1 MDLFPF
7 VSKKQRKEKGERPSV
22 RLHHDKPD
30 HDTYYNVEEYSFKG

>member
-22 RLHHDKPD
+22 NPH
-30 HDTYYNVEEYSFKG
+30 HDTYYNVEEYGFKG